1 MGLMVVENINGTELR
16 FKNPGRL
23 LLVVIGFLFWGVGFL
38 DLLGHTSAEPDVLG
52 LYSLP
57 FFVVILL
64 YGSLF
69 FVWVMLFFNANL
81 LSRVV
86 DGIRFIQK
94 KTWLSLLILT
104 GLFFVIWVIFEW
116 DRWSRLPGLQF
127 ALFGLVML
135 AILIFVFAEWSEKK
149 DEQVWRKFVA
159 YPLFVLFAVEL
170 VLQVLAWFGLLPG
183 NHTIG
188 GDFYTYERVYYNG
201 ESLRNDFANRYGW
214 YYPDAALNDQNK
226 RILLLGGSYVQGL
239 QVQSEQQVSVYLTKL
254 LNQTEPDVQNEV
266 VSIGMPGFGL
276 APFLYEDTMREMP
289 ANLKSNEIIV
299 FYHLGDDFQSPVES
313 QNSIRYTVT
322 GAGTAAVNPED
333 ARLQHDLTH
342 YFLRGFIS
350 FQLVGTIRSNY
361 LTPRVINSW
370 LASSNRDAGTVS
382 AESGV
387 EFPRRVGHVTDYYTI
402 REPGH
407 AAIKSTEQEI
417 LPQGNNFMFRQGP
430 DDDRQDAVLIA
441 DNILGSAQEIARAS
455 GITLRLVTVPM
466 FPEAFYRTV
475 PPQSWE
481 PELGEYDLFLPER
494 DLVEIANRHDI
505 PILPMGQFM
514 LQNGLSAEDIQALYL
529 PNEDGSFSSEG
540 NEYFA
545 EAIYTCFYSDQASK
559 TCPE

>member
-1 MGLMVVENINGTELR
+1 MVVENVNGTELR

-38 DLLGHTSAEPDVLG
+38 DLLGHTSAEPDILG

-57 FFVVILL
+57 FFIFILL

-69 FVWVMLFFNANL
+69 FVWVLLFFNANL

-86 DGIRFIQK
+86 DGIRLIQSR
-94 KTWLSLLILT
+94 TWLSLLLLA
-104 GLFFVIWVIFEW
+104 GLFFAIWIIFEW
-116 DRWSRLPGLQF
+116 DRWARLPGLQF
-127 ALFGLVML
+127 ALFGLIML
-135 AILIFVFAEWSEKK
+135 AILILIFAEWGEKK

-170 VLQVLAWFGLLPG
+170 LLQALAWFGLLPG
-183 NHTIG
+183 SYKLG

-201 ESLRNDFANRYGW
+201 ESLRNGFANRYGW
-214 YYPDAALNDQNK
+214 YYPDAALNDKNK
-226 RILLLGGSYVQGL
+226 RILLLGSSYLQGL
-239 QVQSEQQVSVYLTKL
+239 QVQPEQQMSVYLARL
-254 LNQTEPDVQNEV
+254 MNQAEPDVKNEV
-266 VSIGMPGFGL
+266 VSIGLPGFGL

-289 ANLKSNEIIV
+289 ANLNSKEIIV

-322 GAGTAAVNPED
+322 DAGTVAVNPED

-361 LTPRVINSW
+361 LTPRVIHSW
-370 LASSNRDAGTVS
+370 LTSSTRDANTASV
-382 AESGV
+382 ENRV
-387 EFPRRVGHVTDYYTI
+387 EFPRKVGHVTDYYTI
-402 REPGH
+402 TEPGH
-407 AAIKSTEQEI
+407 AGIKSTELEI
-417 LPQGNNFMFRQGP
+417 IPQGNNFMFRQGS
-430 DDDRQDAVLIA
+430 DDERQDVMLIA
-441 DNILGSAQEIARAS
+441 DDILGKAQEIARAN

-466 FPEAFYRTV
+466 FPEEFYLGSASQ
-475 PPQSWE
+475 PWE
-481 PELGEYDLFLPER
+481 PELDEFDLLLPER
-494 DLVEIANRHDI
+494 ELMEIANRHDI

-529 PNEDGSFSSEG
+529 PNEEGSFSSKG

-545 EAIYTCFYSDQASK
+545 DAIYTCFYSLQANK
-559 TCPE
+559 NCPE